1 MPNAQPLFRLAEDQP
16 VASTRRGVCP
26 SLSKPMQTGDGLLV
40 RLRPASGGL
49 EPKVFAAIA
58 RAAALYG
65 NGILEVTARG
75 NLQLR
80 GLTEETVSPL
90 TEAVFATGIVLATGL
105 AVETP
110 PLSGLD
116 RLEITDA
123 RPLAGRIR
131 QAVAACEPALT
142 LAAKLSVIVDGGGAF
157 DLDAIVADIRLK
169 ARRVDGA
176 LRYALSLGG
185 TAASARPVALLSEE
199 DALGAVMDIL
209 QRLDR
214 IGPTARGR
222 DINPSDLALSGPLFL
237 SPENPSDTLRR
248 PAGLH
253 ELGEGLV
260 VAGLGLPF
268 CQVKAADLIALC
280 EKVETLGLSE
290 IRLAPEHGLLIPG
303 LPREAARALL
313 EYAATL
319 GFRVRPDDP
328 ANAIA
333 LCAGTA
339 GCASAYYDTHA
350 LADLFIEKAP
360 DLLDGSFDLHL
371 SACPKGC
378 AHPAATA
385 LTLSGASLGYG
396 LVVNGPASLSPA
408 AYIAANDVASAVA
421 RLGSLLRTE
430 KNAGET
436 ARACLTRLGAERI
449 AATLKQET

>member
-1 MPNAQPLFRLAEDQP
+1 MPHAQPLFRLAEDQP

-49 EPKVFAAIA
+49 EPKALAAIA
-58 RAAALYG
+58 RAAALHG

-75 NLQLR
+75 NLQVR
-80 GLTEETVSPL
+80 GLKQETVPAL
-90 TEAVFATGIVLATGL
+90 TEAVFATGIDLATGL

-116 RLEITDA
+116 PDEITDA
-123 RPLAGRIR
+123 RPLAARIR
-131 QAVAACEPALT
+131 AAVAAHAPALV
-142 LAAKLSVIVDGGGAF
+142 LAAKLSIIVDGGGRF

-176 LRYALSLGG
+176 VRYALSLGG
-185 TAASARPVALLSEE
+185 NAAFARPVALLSE
-199 DALGAVMDIL
+199 DAALFAVIDIL
-209 QRLDR
+209 ERLDR
-214 IGPTARGR
+214 IGPSARGR
-222 DINPSDLALSGPLFL
+222 DIHPSDLALTGPLL
-237 SPENPSDTLRR
+237 LAPDNPSEAVRR

-253 ELGEGLV
+253 ELVDGLII
-260 VAGLGLPF
+260 AGLGLPF
-268 CQVKAADLIALC
+268 CQVKASDLIALC
-280 EKVETLGLSE
+280 EKVETLGLSD
-290 IRLAPEHGLLIPG
+290 IRLAPNHGLLIPG

-313 EYAATL
+313 EFAETL

-350 LADLFIEKAP
+350 LAALFIEKAS

-378 AHPAATA
+378 AHPSATA

-396 LVVNGPASLSPA
+396 LVVNGSASLSPA

-449 AATLKQET
+449 AAALKQET